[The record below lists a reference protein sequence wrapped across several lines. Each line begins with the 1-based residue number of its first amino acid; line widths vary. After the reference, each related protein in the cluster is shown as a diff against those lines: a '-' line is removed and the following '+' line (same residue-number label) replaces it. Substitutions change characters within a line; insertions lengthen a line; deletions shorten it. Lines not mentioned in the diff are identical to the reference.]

1 MKRRF
6 YIAFFVITLSLTAND
21 NLRLQYDYANQL
33 FNQEEYFSAITEF
46 KRLQFFDEEEKYSFL
61 SNLKI
66 GTAYKKGGFYDNA
79 IEYLS
84 KAKHETQNREEQIEA
99 DFQIIRCNILR
110 GTFQRSL
117 QLLDELEK
125 EQHTRKVQNKIHY
138 WRGWT
143 YMLWNKWDSAAVNFE
158 KISKEHELKQLSE
171 QVNED
176 KYSVTFARVIS
187 YILPGAG
194 QIYTG
199 NYFSG
204 FMSLTWNVLWG
215 YLTIN
220 AFTAERV
227 FDGAA
232 IGSLLW
238 LRFYRG
244 NIQNAEKLAEN
255 ENIKIAN
262 KALFYLMENYKG
274 ERP

>member
-6 YIAFFVITLSLTAND
+6 YIAFFIITLSLTAND

-46 KRLQFFDEEEKYSFL
+46 KRLQFFDTENIYTFEANY
-61 SNLKI
+61 KI
-66 GTAYKKGGFYDNA
+66 GRAYKKGGFYDNA

-84 KAKHETQNREEQIEA
+84 KAKFATQNSEEQAEV

-125 EQHTRKVQNKIHY
+125 EKHPVKVQNKIHY

-143 YMLWNKWDSAAVNFE
+143 YMLENKWNLASESFGN
-158 KISKEHELKQLSE
+158 ISENHELKILCE
-171 QVNED
+171 QVEND

-194 QIYTG
+194 QFYTG

-204 FMSLTWNVLWG
+204 FMSLAWNVLWG

-220 AFTAERV
+220 AFTADRV

-232 IGSLLW
+232 VGSMLW

-244 NIQNAEKLAEN
+244 NIQNAGKLAEN

-262 KALFYLMENYKG
+262 ESLFYLTENYKG
-274 ERP
+274 EKP

>member
-6 YIAFFVITLSLTAND
+6 YIAFFIITLSLTAND

-46 KRLQFFDEEEKYSFL
+46 KRLQFFDTENIYTFEANY
-61 SNLKI
+61 KI
-66 GTAYKKGGFYDNA
+66 GRAYKKGGFYDNA

-84 KAKHETQNREEQIEA
+84 KAKFATQNSEEQAEA

-125 EQHTRKVQNKIHY
+125 EKHPVKVQNKIHY

-143 YMLWNKWDSAAVNFE
+143 YMLDNKWNLASESFGN
-158 KISKEHELKQLSE
+158 ISENHELKILCE
-171 QVNED
+171 QVEND

-194 QIYTG
+194 QFYTG

-204 FMSLTWNVLWG
+204 FMSLAWNVLWG
-215 YLTIN
+215 YLAIN
-220 AFTAERV
+220 AFAADRV

-232 IGSLLW
+232 VGSMLW

-244 NIQNAEKLAEN
+244 NIQNAGKLAEN
-255 ENIKIAN
+255 EN
-262 KALFYLMENYKG
+262 KG
-274 ERP
+274 EKP